1 VSTRFRARE
10 GSPGAATGRLAKP
23 LDPAEPVALVASAK
37 REVLLRVHRHRL
49 RPEDLEDCYG
59 QATLEL
65 IVLARRGRAFASRLH
80 IAHALEQR
88 FLARVLD
95 RRRAIAGRSPIA
107 AAIEGAV
114 PFAAEGEWLELPDT
128 RQEPERLTIARED
141 LARVLGHM
149 GSLTPDQRI
158 VLATQIALA
167 MRCEEFCRR
176 HGWTPEKY
184 RKVAQRARA
193 KLRELLAAEDAPEG
207 SVPLTA
213 DESEQTAGTT

>member
-1 VSTRFRARE
+1 V
-10 GSPGAATGRLAKP
+10 AA
-23 LDPAEPVALVASAK
+23 AK
-37 REVLLRVHRHRL
+37 RDVLLRVHRHRL
-49 RPEDLEDCYG
+49 RREDLEDCYG

-65 IVLARRGRAFASRLH
+65 IVLARRGRAFAGRRH
-80 IAHALEQR
+80 IANALEQR

-114 PFAAEGEWLELPDT
+114 PFASEGERLELADT
-128 RQEPERLTIARED
+128 REEPERLVIAREE
-141 LARVLGHM
+141 LARVLRHM
-149 GSLTPDQRI
+149 SSLTPDQRM

-184 RKVAQRARA
+184 RKVAQRGRA
-193 KLRELLAAEDAPEG
+193 KLRDLLAAEDSVAPA
-207 SVPLTA
+207 VPLA
-213 DESEQTAGTT
+213 AEVSEQTPGTHL